1 MERKEENN
9 MFKYATKELSQDA
22 FICWCINWINY
33 PENKLYKL
41 GEDMLNAVLFPEVND
56 EKLYP
61 NYSRSEVID
70 NYYFSEPSADR
81 PITEDK
87 AEFEKEMK
95 EVNNIFD
102 AKNKEIEL
110 IKENLI
116 NNIQELK
123 KDIEIDKITN
133 LKVIRQF
140 KKMDIVVTINKKYV
154 VIIEDKIDSTTN
166 EQLERYIKVMNETI
180 ENDEDSLQLLEI
192 NKEEYNSNY
201 IIPVYMK
208 TGNLITEEKMI
219 PFRRIN
225 GNVIVKILENYKND
239 SDIIADFYN
248 NLKEKTDRENLEKY
262 LNITEQGY
270 IKEGE
275 QFSKKYVILNCF
287 KNYIKTEY
295 ASNKHLVQKG
305 YFKIANSVY
314 IWMPR
319 FFNFNG
325 WKNTIIDNG
334 DTIIEERIQTI
345 ENEAMTE
352 KETRYVFA
360 REKDIF
366 GDEFFEFKGI
376 YSLDIQESTQN
387 KRIWRKI
394 NKSQQVT
401 LNILEKGVQ

>member
-9 MFKYATKELSQDA
+9 VFKYATKELSQDA

-70 NYYFSEPSADR
+70 NYYFSEPSADKT
-81 PITEDK
+81 ITEDK

-219 PFRRIN
+219 PFR
-225 GNVIVKILENYKND
+225 
-239 SDIIADFYN
+239 
-248 NLKEKTDRENLEKY
+248 
-262 LNITEQGY
+262 
-270 IKEGE
+270 
-275 QFSKKYVILNCF
+275 
-287 KNYIKTEY
+287 
-295 ASNKHLVQKG
+295 
-305 YFKIANSVY
+305 
-314 IWMPR
+314 
-319 FFNFNG
+319 
-325 WKNTIIDNG
+325 
-334 DTIIEERIQTI
+334 
-345 ENEAMTE
+345 
-352 KETRYVFA
+352 
-360 REKDIF
+360 
-366 GDEFFEFKGI
+366 
-376 YSLDIQESTQN
+376 
-387 KRIWRKI
+387 
-394 NKSQQVT
+394 
-401 LNILEKGVQ
+401 